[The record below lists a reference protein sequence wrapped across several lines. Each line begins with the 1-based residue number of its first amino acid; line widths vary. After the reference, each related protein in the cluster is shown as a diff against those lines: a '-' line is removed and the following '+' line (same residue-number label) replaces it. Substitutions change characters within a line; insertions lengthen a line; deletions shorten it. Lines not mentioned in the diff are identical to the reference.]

1 MSVEGEVKGK
11 LGKRQ
16 LSMTMIIMLNEYEKM
31 LKMIIILM
39 LENNPDSRVD
49 VDVRVCVK
57 SFQSLS

>member
-1 MSVEGEVKGK
+1 MKGK

-16 LSMTMIIMLNEYEKM
+16 LSMTMVMIMLNEYGKM

-57 SFQSLS
+57 SFQSFS

>member
-1 MSVEGEVKGK
+1 MKGK
-11 LGKRQ
+11 LRKRQ
-16 LSMTMIIMLNEYEKM
+16 LSMTMMIQMMIMLNEYEKM